1 VPTFPVSEV
10 IRILIV
16 DDQTLWRDSLA
27 RLLAAEPDFTV
38 AGQCP
43 TAPDAIE
50 FITRAPVDVVLLDS
64 GTATCMEFL
73 TRSNAVGFCGKA
85 LVLMARAGESE
96 AARML
101 RLGAAGM
108 LRKDCSVTALVQNIR
123 DVHSGKGVFELGDLR
138 SLVIGLTALPSH
150 RPPQTFTDRE
160 RRVIRHVCDGLANWE
175 IASQLRTTEGSVKAV
190 LQKLFMKTG
199 VRTRSQLVRAVLER
213 YKDQM

>member
-1 VPTFPVSEV
+1 M

-16 DDQTLWRDSLA
+16 DDQTLWRDSLT
-27 RLLAAEPDFTV
+27 RLLAAEDDFTV
-38 AGQCP
+38 AGQCA
-43 TAPDAIE
+43 TAHDAVE
-50 FITRAPVDVVLLDS
+50 FITMTPVDVVLLDS
-64 GTATCMEFL
+64 GTATCVEFL
-73 TRSNAVGFCGKA
+73 TQSRALGCGGRA
-85 LVLMARAGESE
+85 LVIMARASESE
-96 AARML
+96 AAQMI

-108 LRKDCSVTALVQNIR
+108 LKKDSSVTTLLQNIR
-123 DVHSGKGVFELGDLR
+123 DVHSGNGVFELGYLR
-138 SLVIGLTALPSH
+138 SLIIGLTALPPS
-150 RPPQTFTDRE
+150 RPPQTFTERE